1 MKKMFLWVLGIV
13 VIIFLA
19 LAALGSFVNTSDSK
33 IQPTI
38 KNTYGFSITPPPGWF
53 LWEGVSAY
61 RDALNKGVVNEDGND
76 DLNEIKN
83 YLRSWT
89 PENSSV
95 LTFTTHAN
103 NLTTRE
109 ISIVGKLI
117 NEIYDDPM
125 AFEQVDV
132 IASPTEP
139 MTYIAA
145 TSTPSQ
151 LVKDLTING
160 VHAQYIRLANV
171 RAIHGLRL
179 PLVSSNN
186 QGTLLISKLT
196 EKDAPEALPQLTSFA
211 NAISFEN

>member
-1 MKKMFLWVLGIV
+1 MKKVFLWVLGIV
-13 VIIFLA
+13 VVVFLA
-19 LAALGSFVNTSDSK
+19 LATLGSVVNTSGSK

-38 KNTYGFSITPPPGWF
+38 KSTYGFSITPPPGWF

-61 RDALNKGVVNEDGND
+61 RDALNKGVVKEDGTD
-76 DLNEIKN
+76 DLNKIKA
-83 YLRSWT
+83 YLNSWT

-95 LTFTTHAN
+95 LTFTTHADD
-103 NLTTRE
+103 LTTRD
-109 ISIVGKLI
+109 IDVIGKLI
-117 NEIYDDPM
+117 NEMYNDPTT
-125 AFEQVDV
+125 FEQVDV
-132 IASPTEP
+132 IASATEP
-139 MTYIAA
+139 MAYIAA
-145 TSTPSQ
+145 TSTPSR

-171 RAIHGLRL
+171 RAFHGLHL

-211 NAISFEN
+211 NAIGFQN